1 MAESRQPQ
9 KQKDR
14 QRECVRDLLAQVEQL
29 LAGKSEADLR
39 AWCQIHDSQTHGP
52 NGSSEESDLDKL
64 KGTIESRLT
73 ATGSKAVAVDLDF
86 SAPSTSVIVSVS
98 QFEEESKKDE
108 QTESSEADFSAMNF
122 FSADA
127 AAQLE
132 EARKLGGLLRLQWHL
147 AVVKASQ
154 SKSRDKGERDKGEK
168 GDDKEKDQSHR
179 SIPLGVGFST
189 EEPLAKAR
197 ALRAAEVRAEVLTE
211 AMFLKP
217 NQKEKN

>member
-1 MAESRQPQ
+1 MLDLATLKVTKLLPPT
-9 KQKDR
+9 KA
-14 QRECVRDLLAQVEQL
+14 VTDLLEFQGHIIVAYSEGMIKIFDAEGNQKRSTVCYARGTMGYFSSGL
-29 LAGKSEADLR
+29 RMAACSYGKE
-39 AWCQIHDSQTHGP
+39 
-52 NGSSEESDLDKL
+52 L
-64 KGTIESRLT
+64 KG
-73 ATGSKAVAVDLDF
+73 
-86 SAPSTSVIVSVS
+86 
-98 QFEEESKKDE
+98 FEEESKKDE